1 MKAIQSRRRFLGV
14 LSAGAASAIAPAA
27 VAATLAPATET
38 PPIAPA
44 PALASPLSD
53 AALLQLFDE
62 YMSTVAEYRRVN
74 GLYERG
80 RDEHQARHAMPKT
93 LLVQPGDAELG
104 LPEVPEINE
113 EPLSYVVRIMEL
125 KESEWPVLE
134 TVEPP
139 DGTQFWSTSGGTV
152 FRREPPSAAAR
163 ARADEIIAAHDR
175 WHAKHWRFPREV
187 RSLDRQ
193 ADRASKQKDKLRA
206 KIDRTRAYT
215 FTGLAIKGQVA
226 AIEGEDD
233 TQFADTTLES
243 ILRDLRKIN
252 PAALR
257 SSSRR
262 ARAS

>member
-14 LSAGAASAIAPAA
+14 LSAGAASVVAPAA
-27 VAATLAPATET
+27 VAATLAPAAEVPLIEPVPAVAT
-38 PPIAPA
+38 PSRDI
-44 PALASPLSD
+44 PL
-53 AALLQLFDE
+53 LELFGE
-62 YMSTVAEYRRVN
+62 YTAYVMEYRRAYR
-74 GLYERG
+74 LYERG
-80 RDEHQARHAMPKT
+80 RDKHQARHPMPKIMH
-93 LLVQPGDAELG
+93 VQPGDAELG
-104 LPEVPEINE
+104 LPEVPEIDG

-163 ARADEIIAAHDR
+163 ARAEEIIAAHDR

-187 RSLDRQ
+187 RSLERQ

-233 TQFADTTLES
+233 TQFADTTLAS

-257 SSSRR
+257 STSRR